1 MKQERCVLLCTTKLC
16 KSCNNN
22 HSMLNYICIHNIC
35 IHNVYIYIYT
45 QSQFVVRKDPGPI
58 GILTKDLMQ
67 DPLDLG
73 LKEHKGGCL
82 SLLAKFGLV

>member
-1 MKQERCVLLCTTKLC
+1 MTIVFKVLTHKIEVCFFIQKRDHLG
-16 KSCNNN
+16 SR
-22 HSMLNYICIHNIC
+22 
-35 IHNVYIYIYT
+35 YIYIYLHT
-45 QSQFVVRKDPGPI
+45 QSQFVVRKHPGLI

-82 SLLAKFGLV
+82 SLLAKFGLVQ